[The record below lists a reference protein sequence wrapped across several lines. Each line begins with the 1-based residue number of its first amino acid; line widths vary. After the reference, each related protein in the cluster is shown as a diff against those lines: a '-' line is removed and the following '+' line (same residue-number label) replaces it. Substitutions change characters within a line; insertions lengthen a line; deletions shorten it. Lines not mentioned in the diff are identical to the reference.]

1 MDELNDLLDQFISD
15 EEAEAEGTDSEERA
29 PEADSENSC
38 QEAESEEQEGLNLG
52 EILSLLDTYKEITEE
67 IKNDEKAAFIKA
79 IKPFLTEE
87 QQNKA
92 DRCLKF
98 ISLSRF
104 MEHKESFAKVGSKFL
119 PT

>member
-1 MDELNDLLDQFISD
+1 MDELNDFLDQLISGED
-15 EEAEAEGTDSEERA
+15 SGETSETEEKNENPEDAEEPKE
-29 PEADSENSC
+29 
-38 QEAESEEQEGLNLG
+38 EGLNFG
-52 EILSLLDTYKEITEE
+52 EILSLLDTYKVITEE

-87 QQNKA
+87 QQTRA

-98 ISLSRF
+98 LSVARF
-104 MEHKESFAKVGSKFL
+104 MEHKEEFAKVGSKFL